1 MVPVPPS
8 VSLADELRA
17 RGLRLTAQR
26 QLVLESVYRLGHA
39 TPDQVH
45 AEVARTAA
53 GVNIT
58 TVYRTL
64 ELLEELGLVT
74 HAHLSHGAPTYHA
87 IGRAA
92 PALLLVCRLLQGLS
106 IGGEYVGANI
116 LILEHAGSGRY
127 GRAVSANQIASYLG
141 AAAAAATSL
150 FLTAALL
157 LAVAPGPGMLY
168 VLARSLAG
176 GRREG
181 VLSALGTFVGGM
193 VHVLAAAAG
202 VSVVLARSAVAFAT
216 VKYAGAAYLCFLGVR
231 MILAAWRDKDEL
243 PTAALPPPRNPF
255 WQGIATEV
263 LNPKTALFFLSF
275 IPQFVNR
282 EAGHVFAQ
290 FLALGAVSVTLN
302 TSADLVVTMFAGPLG
317 NRIRSSARFRRAQR
331 TATGG
336 IMIGLGTYLA
346 VSKSE

>member
-1 MVPVPPS
+1 MLHS
-8 VSLADELRA
+8 NKLA
-17 RGLRLTAQR
+17 
-26 QLVLESVYRLGHA
+26 
-39 TPDQVH
+39 
-45 AEVARTAA
+45 
-53 GVNIT
+53 
-58 TVYRTL
+58 
-64 ELLEELGLVT
+64 
-74 HAHLSHGAPTYHA
+74 
-87 IGRAA
+87 
-92 PALLLVCRLLQGLS
+92 
-106 IGGEYVGANI
+106 
-116 LILEHAGSGRY
+116 
-127 GRAVSANQIASYLG
+127 
-141 AAAAAATSL
+141 L

-157 LAVAPGPGMLY
+157 LAAAPGPGMLY

-181 VLSALGTFVGGM
+181 VLSSLGTFAGGM

-202 VSVVLARSAVAFAT
+202 VSVVLARSAAAFAT

-231 MILAAWRDKDEL
+231 MIWGAWREGDEL
-243 PTAALPPPRNPF
+243 PATTLPPARNPF
-255 WQGIATEV
+255 WQGTATEV

-317 NRIRSSARFRRAQR
+317 SRMRASAKFRRAQR

-346 VSKSE
+346 LSKAE